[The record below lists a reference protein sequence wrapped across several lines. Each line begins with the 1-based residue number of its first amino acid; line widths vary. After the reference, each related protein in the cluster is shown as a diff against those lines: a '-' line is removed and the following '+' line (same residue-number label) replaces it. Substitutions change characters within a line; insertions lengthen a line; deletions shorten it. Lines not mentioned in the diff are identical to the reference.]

1 MKEELPNLT
10 KSDLKVMGLSDY
22 LVREIC
28 NELSFTRMK
37 TGAREYSRSDLRESI
52 IRKLFQPK
60 IKSETRERLQLV
72 LKLLEE
78 KSNVIEVD
86 FLKKLPLE
94 ERIDFLKNYREE
106 LRTKGEVI
114 LKDVDELLKQSRNP
128 V

>member
-1 MKEELPNLT
+1 
-10 KSDLKVMGLSDY
+10 
-22 LVREIC
+22 
-28 NELSFTRMK
+28 MK
-37 TGAREYSRSDLRESI
+37 TGAREYRRSDLREAI
-52 IRKLFQPK
+52 VKKLCQPK

-72 LKLLEE
+72 LKILEE

-114 LKDVDELLKQSRNP
+114 LKGVDELLKQSRNQ